1 MKRKLLMTVSALAI
15 AAPLSAAGAAED
27 NGNYLI
33 LASNTDSSLGQA
45 IESAADATAGA
56 AVDSYEAVSS
66 MFESSS
72 ATLRVDNYVLAP
84 NAVTASYVI
93 GADVRNPTNET
104 IASIADIVIE
114 QDGDAELLILS
125 DGGFLGFADK
135 KVAIPFENANLTFDE
150 DGTRIVAVALTQ
162 AHLDQAKPFYYEVP
176 EGTMENGAHLMASDH
191 MSVDAIV
198 GSDVKL
204 SNKDESVA
212 VADVLMDKDGES
224 ERAVLEV
231 GGFLGLGERL
241 VTVPFSAL
249 TIGENKDGYTIV
261 ATRADIEAAPTFA
274 YTRASAGSSTQ

>member
-15 AAPLSAAGAAED
+15 AAPLSAAGATD
-27 NGNYLI
+27 NDNYLI
-33 LASNTDSSLGQA
+33 LDPSSGNDLGQA
-45 IESAADATAGA
+45 IESAAGATAGA
-56 AVDSYEAVSS
+56 AGDSYEAVSS
-66 MFESSS
+66 LFDSSS
-72 ATLRVDNYVLAP
+72 ATLQVDNYVLAP
-84 NAVTASYVI
+84 HAVTASYVI

-104 IASIADIVIE
+104 IASTADIVIE

-135 KVAIPFENANLTFDE
+135 EVAIPFEDADLTFDD

-176 EGTMENGAHLMASDH
+176 EGTMETGAHVMASDH

-198 GSDVKL
+198 GSDVTL
-204 SNKDESVA
+204 SNKEESVT